1 VDDRAAKDVAPFA
14 VFEQR
19 FLRGLPQLD
28 PVLTAFADV
37 ILSLYDHY
45 DVFVANTILTA
56 TFDFVNSSCMEPTVE
71 SLPLIR
77 EAEDFPWYLRDQTGI
92 GKAFTLFM
100 FTKSSKV
107 AITDYIQAIPN
118 MNYWISSVNDFL
130 SFVLPFTLAG
140 EFADPTSYGRFH
152 KEELAGETGNYIHN
166 RAYVE
171 NITVMQVHAE
181 MGRELLEKRASILTI
196 LAQSPRAMEIW
207 QIWERGYMFVILDI
221 LMIMLL
227 TISIFFL
234 VGGIWPRIAT
244 S

>member
-1 VDDRAAKDVAPFA
+1 
-14 VFEQR
+14 
-19 FLRGLPQLD
+19 LPQLD

-37 ILSLYDHY
+37 IISLYDHY
-45 DVFVANTILTA
+45 DVFVMNTILTA

-77 EAEDFPWYLRDQTGI
+77 EAESFPWYLRDQTGI

-118 MNYWISSVNDFL
+118 MNHWISCVNDFL
-130 SFVLPFTLAG
+130 SFVLLFVLAR
-140 EFADPTSYGRFH
+140 EYWPDFIWPGRFH
-152 KEELAGETGNYIHN
+152 KEELAGETANYIHN
-166 RAYVE
+166 RAHVE
-171 NITVMQVHAE
+171 SIAAVQVHAD
-181 MGRELLEKRASILTI
+181 MGREVLEERTSILTI
-196 LAQSPRAMEIW
+196 LAKSPHAMELW
-207 QIWERGYMFVILDI
+207 QIWERGYMFVILDF
-221 LMIMLL
+221 LMFMSL
-227 TISIFFL
+227 TIWIFFL